1 MLKMLFYQC
10 RNDKHYTY
18 FRMKIEY
25 TLCFHK
31 LSRSPNSHFKV
42 QQKISVSISYTYN
55 LIEKYSAWCNLLRV

>member
-10 RNDKHYTY
+10 RNDEHYTY

-31 LSRSPNSHFKV
+31 LSRSPTVTLKFKN
-42 QQKISVSISYTYN
+42 KSLFPYLTHIT
-55 LIEKYSAWCNLLRV
+55 